1 MGSRTRMVAPRNTV
15 NTKQLYTF
23 YVLKELS
30 KGEEIFGNKV
40 LEAFKLEFSRSPLP
54 FPVSSSTVYDTL
66 YALEENGFVI
76 SSWLGDQFVN
86 KRSKKV
92 YRITDEGIRY
102 YKTHIADYVD
112 ALHKN
117 KATLDILINM
127 LTK

>member
-30 KGEEIFGNKV
+30 KGEEVFGNKV
-40 LEAFKLEFSRSPLP
+40 LEAFKLEFSRAPLP

-66 YALEENGFVI
+66 YSLEENGLVV

>member
-1 MGSRTRMVAPRNTV
+1 MSSRTRMVAPRNTV

-23 YVLKELS
+23 YILKELA
-30 KGEEIFGNKV
+30 KGEEVFGNKV
-40 LEAFKLEFSRSPLP
+40 LEAFRIEFSKAPLP

-66 YALEENGFVI
+66 YSMEENGLVI

-92 YRITDEGIRY
+92 YRITDEGLRY
-102 YKTHIADYVD
+102 YKTHLADYVD

-117 KATLDILINM
+117 KATLDILIQM

>member
-23 YVLKELS
+23 YILKELS

-66 YALEENGFVI
+66 YTLEENGLVV
-76 SSWLGDQFVN
+76 SSWIGDQFVN

>member
-23 YVLKELS
+23 YILKELA
-30 KGEEIFGNKV
+30 KGKEVFGNKV
-40 LEAFKLEFSRSPLP
+40 LEAFKLEFSRAPLP

-66 YALEENGFVI
+66 YAMEENGLVVSTWI
-76 SSWLGDQFVN
+76 GDEFVN
-86 KRSKKV
+86 KRSKKI
-92 YRITDEGIRY
+92 YRITDEGLRY
-102 YKTHIADYVD
+102 FKTHLADYVD

-127 LTK
+127 LTN

>member
-1 MGSRTRMVAPRNTV
+1 MSSRTRMVAPRNTV

-23 YVLKELS
+23 YILKELA

-40 LEAFKLEFSRSPLP
+40 LEAFRIEFSKAPLP

-66 YALEENGFVI
+66 YAMEENGLVI

-102 YKTHIADYVD
+102 YKTHLADYVD

-117 KATLDILINM
+117 KATLDILIQM

>member
-1 MGSRTRMVAPRNTV
+1 MSSRTRMVAPRNTV

-66 YALEENGFVI
+66 YALEENGLVT

>member
-1 MGSRTRMVAPRNTV
+1 MSSRTRMVAPRNTV

-23 YVLKELS
+23 YILKELA
-30 KGEEIFGNKV
+30 KGEEVFGNKV
-40 LEAFKLEFSRSPLP
+40 LEAFRIEFSKAPLP

-66 YALEENGFVI
+66 YAMEENGLVI

-102 YKTHIADYVD
+102 YKTHLADYVD

-117 KATLDILINM
+117 KATLDILIQM